1 MDEGFFT
8 RWSQP
13 AAVFVAGLI
22 AGALVLLAAGFHY
35 EPRVAREV
43 KYKILSV
50 QNVGLDITVMETKV
64 ERQDG
69 QTFLWRGNYGLV
81 GEVITNRERFS
92 K

>member
-1 MDEGFFT
+1 MNEGFFT

-13 AAVFVAGLI
+13 VAVFVAGLI
-22 AGALVLLAAGFHY
+22 AGALVLSAASFHY
-35 EPRVAREV
+35 EPKIAREV

-50 QNVGLDITVMETKV
+50 RDIGMDVSVLETKV

-81 GEVITNRERFS
+81 GEVITNHERFS